1 MRLRRILRFAS
12 VAVLAFGVGAAA
24 CIYALVDESAGDAT
38 AYPVPPHATK
48 LYARQLQE
56 FGGKAALVFDDLNRW
71 FSGLWHGRALAG
83 TILALSVAVS
93 LGAFLVSRI
102 LPPDE

>member
-1 MRLRRILRFAS
+1 MKRILRFVS
-12 VAVLAFGVGAAA
+12 VAILAFGVGAAA

-38 AYPVPPHATK
+38 AYGVPPHATK

-71 FSGLWHGRALAG
+71 FAGLWHGKALAG
-83 TILALSVAVS
+83 TILTIGVIVS
-93 LGAFLVSRI
+93 LGVFLVSRS